1 MCGTLFIRYPS
12 AARRPI
18 EISTARRGQAK
29 LMLGAP
35 NPDATQRAQVLP
47 KVTTAVDVELSQDEI
62 DVMASQMT
70 INPVMGR

>member
-1 MCGTLFIRYPS
+1 
-12 AARRPI
+12 
-18 EISTARRGQAK
+18 
-29 LMLGAP
+29 MLGAP